1 MKAIF
6 HSICYP
12 KPPVVSPCFWL
23 WIFTLVGCGIA
34 EKKINSSNADVSMET
49 TYHWEDSVRTYLS
62 KTAMVDS
69 LESAGFYGD
78 FSPYSLFLVK
88 SGFLFSKKE
97 KNTLFAYSI
106 SDSAILVR
114 NFLESNG
121 KWKESSNS
129 INLPIHSFSP
139 AYFRFNIEDYNFDH
153 RRDIFLQFYQSMG
166 NADSY
171 GYLLIFDED
180 SRNLVLVKES
190 IEIPNLVPD
199 SKHKLLKSTRYSNP
213 NSGEENYSITEIY
226 SWEKNALVKV
236 DIQNTKFER

>member
-1 MKAIF
+1 ME
-6 HSICYP
+6 S
-12 KPPVVSPCFWL
+12 
-23 WIFTLVGCGIA
+23 VG
-34 EKKINSSNADVSMET
+34 
-49 TYHWEDSVRTYLS
+49 Y
-62 KTAMVDS
+62 
-69 LESAGFYGD
+69 YGQIQ
-78 FSPYSLFLVK
+78 PYSLFLVK

-139 AYFRFNIEDYNFDH
+139 AYFRFSMEDFNFDNN
-153 RRDIFLQFYQSMG
+153 RDLFLQFYQSMG

-171 GYLLIFDED
+171 GYLLIFDEK

-190 IEIPNLVPD
+190 IALPNLEPD
-199 SKHKLLKSTRYSNP
+199 PTHHLLKSTRFSNP
-213 NSGEENYSITEIY
+213 NSGEGNFRIIESYSY
-226 SWEKNALVKV
+226 EKESLVKV
-236 DIQNTKFER
+236 DSQKTKIDR